1 MDGLTRYAA
10 SDLHAFVVHALT
22 AAGASQEDARLVADG
37 LVAADLRGV
46 HSHGV
51 TRTAI
56 YVRRL
61 QRGSIN
67 PSAVLSVV
75 HDAGPVVVVD
85 AQGGFGIA
93 MATRAMDLALAR
105 AREHGVGF
113 AGVRNSNH
121 CGMLAHLAMRASAQG
136 MIGLAMSN
144 ADAQVAPW
152 GARVK
157 YLGTNPMAIAVPAG
171 EEPPLVLDMATSIV
185 PHQRIKMAAAR
196 GETIPMDW
204 GIDRDGRPADDPR
217 QVLDGGAILP
227 FGGPKG
233 SGLSLMIDILAGLL
247 TGAVSGPEIIPLY
260 EHLDRVQG
268 VGHLLA
274 AISVAAFG
282 PPQQFTG
289 RVERLA
295 REVRALPPREGHDR
309 VYLPG
314 EIEHLRALE
323 YAMRGIPLPADIE
336 AELRTLGTALG
347 IPALARIE
355 EP

>member
-10 SDLHAFVVHALT
+10 SDLHAFVVRALR
-22 AAGASQEDARLVADG
+22 AAGASPDDARLVADG

-51 TRTAI
+51 VRTAI

-61 QRGSIN
+61 QHGSIN

-75 HDAGPVVVVD
+75 RDAGPVVVVD

-93 MATRAMDLALAR
+93 MATRAMDLAIAR
-105 AREHGVGF
+105 AQEHGVGF
-113 AGVRNSNH
+113 VGVRNSNH
-121 CGMLAHLAMRASAQG
+121 CGMLAHLAMRASAREL
-136 MIGLAMSN
+136 IGLALSN

-152 GARVK
+152 GARTK

-171 EEPPLVLDMATSIV
+171 TEPPIVLDMATSIV
-185 PHQRIKMAAAR
+185 PHQRIKTAAAR
-196 GETIPMDW
+196 GEPIPEGW
-204 GIDRDGRPADDPR
+204 GIDRDGRPATDPHR
-217 QVLDGGAILP
+217 VLDGGAILP

-247 TGAVSGPEIIPLY
+247 PGAASGPEIIPLY

-274 AISVAAFG
+274 AVSPASFG
-282 PPQQFTG
+282 PPEQFLR
-289 RVERLA
+289 RVAQLA
-295 REVRALPPREGHDR
+295 REVRALPPMEGVQG

-314 EIEHLRALE
+314 EIEHRRALE
-323 YAMRGIPLPADIE
+323 YAERGIPLPAETE
-336 AELRTLGTALG
+336 AELSELAADLG
-347 IPALARIE
+347 IPAPAAM
-355 EP
+355 PG

>member
-1 MDGLTRYAA
+1 LTRYAA
-10 SDLHAFVVHALT
+10 TDLHAFVVRALT
-22 AAGASQEDARLVADG
+22 ASGAGQEDALLVADG

-51 TRTAI
+51 VRTAI

-61 QRGSIN
+61 QQGSIH
-67 PSAVLSVV
+67 PSAVLTVV
-75 HDAGPVVVVD
+75 RDAGPVVVVD

-93 MATRAMDLALAR
+93 MATRAMDLAIAR
-105 AREHGVGF
+105 ARQHGVGF

-171 EEPPLVLDMATSIV
+171 AEPPVVLDMATSVV

-196 GETIPMDW
+196 GETIPEGW
-204 GIDRDGRPADDPR
+204 GIDRDGRPATDPHR
-217 QVLDGGAILP
+217 VLDGGAILP

-233 SGLSLMIDILAGLL
+233 SGLSLIIDILAGLL
-247 TGAVSGPEIIPLY
+247 TGAASGPEIVPLY

-274 AISVAAFG
+274 ALPVASFG
-282 PPQQFTG
+282 PPEQFAQ
-289 RVERLA
+289 RVARLV
-295 REVRALPPREGHDR
+295 REVRALPPQEGSER

-323 YAMRGIPLPADIE
+323 YAERGIPLPAE
-336 AELRTLGTALG
+336 VETELESLADALG
-347 IPALARIE
+347 ILPPPPRQ
-355 EP
+355 